1 MSCFSFCKL
10 DLNTRQTRRKV
21 LYRNVVKKSC
31 GEAMSRS
38 VVLEMC
44 CEDVLWRSVTE
55 KCWEGVLW
63 SSVVEKR
70 RQEMKELCGAVL

>member
-1 MSCFSFCKL
+1 
-10 DLNTRQTRRKV
+10 
-21 LYRNVVKKSC
+21 
-31 GEAMSRS
+31 MSRS

-70 RQEMKELCGAVL
+70 RQEMKAFCGAVL